1 LNLSHKISNRSP
13 KKPNKFA
20 RKKLAGAITQNGW
33 RVAAN
38 DLGAEYRR
46 HLIESDRDWKLL
58 RGSSEE
64 AGADS

>member
-1 LNLSHKISNRSP
+1 LVEEMLYYS
-13 KKPNKFA
+13 
-20 RKKLAGAITQNGW
+20 GW
-33 RVAAN
+33 PVAAN
-38 DLGAEYRR
+38 DLGAEYRH